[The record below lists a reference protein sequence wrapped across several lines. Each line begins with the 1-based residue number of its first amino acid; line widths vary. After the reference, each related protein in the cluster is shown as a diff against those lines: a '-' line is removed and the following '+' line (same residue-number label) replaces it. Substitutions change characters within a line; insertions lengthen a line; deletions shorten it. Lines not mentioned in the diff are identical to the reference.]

1 MTNKS
6 DSRCERAISAIV
18 CRLLGWRRID
28 QQRESST
35 VIICQKYSN
44 ISCLWETQ
52 PVGCVRISCAFRHSK
67 PRIINGLFLPP
78 SNNAPLQQGVQ
89 GGILHP
95 AHRQESLRNQEN
107 LLFPIH
113 PPLIINLNDED
124 DDEEDDEEEE
134 NYVSDWVPKTAADIE
149 EERAIKEICYKSGK
163 YEISHSFLNSS
174 ADKRVNVGFFFP
186 LGVRLGEYYRIQYPH
201 QQQSTKTA
209 SSPREN
215 ELLPLEATER
225 DLQKESSSKEY
236 RLVSIYLPYYV
247 SPSFLT
253 KWRDREKSVFVVLIG
268 LSTKNIFFI
277 LSSSLQSPA
286 ICHLLS
292 NSTTFLFV
300 FSLLGIHTSDPTV
313 KPGDRQRGRGKDDG
327 TAASIPYVRETG
339 RKTYSNSSGPP
350 RSAYVVYRTVTV
362 SQEPTSNG
370 STDKYTSGSYNAPTW
385 RKKTPHAKTFARFKT
400 TIQQSQEDVEAN
412 RTGERYVDRRK
423 R

>member
-1 MTNKS
+1 MTLMSPAGGAVGNRGKS
-6 DSRCERAISAIV
+6 VFSVLFTISEN
-18 CRLLGWRRID
+18 RFLL
-28 QQRESST
+28 Q
-35 VIICQKYSN
+35 QKYSN

-149 EERAIKEICYKSGK
+149 EERAIKEICYKSG
-163 YEISHSFLNSS
+163 
-174 ADKRVNVGFFFP
+174 
-186 LGVRLGEYYRIQYPH
+186 EYYRIQYPH

-225 DLQKESSSKEY
+225 DLQKGEGTTTPTKRTNTKRGAETSGRRAPTE
-236 RLVSIYLPYYV
+236 RIPRTDRR
-247 SPSFLT
+247 SF
-253 KWRDREKSVFVVLIG
+253 ENG
-268 LSTKNIFFI
+268 
-277 LSSSLQSPA
+277 
-286 ICHLLS
+286 
-292 NSTTFLFV
+292 
-300 FSLLGIHTSDPTV
+300 GIHTSDPTV

-400 TIQQSQEDVEAN
+400 TIQEQQCRELPLHDHYQGGVGTESSTVTLLTFWQPLQLFRPEAKHQ
-412 RTGERYVDRRK
+412 REKVTQMDSSALRSRQTAVGAATAVGKHKSEV
-423 R
+423 